1 MLKLTFTKIKN
12 AVWVQFIVSSC

>member
-12 AVWVQFIVSSC
+12 AVWVKFIVSSC